1 MTRGHETKAE
11 VARPTPARGTSAN
24 CHERPWTAGAALRA
38 PPNDAEASGSA
49 RSAAKASIVALTRN
63 AAVEYAQEGI
73 RVNVVSP
80 GIIEPDRSTADS
92 QLDEPERPRRSRRAA
107 SAASSRRRC
116 SRRGSPGRGSTRWSS
131 SLHRAADDGRDAAGA
146 RRHLTC
152 CTKSTGARVCGRCT
166 ARVG

>member
-1 MTRGHETKAE
+1 MT
-11 VARPTPARGTSAN
+11 GTRRDRS
-24 CHERPWTAGAALRA
+24 PSTSWT

-49 RSAAKASIVALTRN
+49 RCAAKASLVALTRS

-80 GIIEPDRSTADS
+80 GIIESEMSTADS

-116 SRRGSPGRGSTRWSS
+116 SRRGPPGCGGTRRSS
-131 SLHRAADDGRDAAGA
+131 SLHRAARGR
-146 RRHLTC
+146 
-152 CTKSTGARVCGRCT
+152 
-166 ARVG
+166 